1 MSWINGFARD
11 ALCPTPTTSPA
22 QSLLLVGACAAAAGL
37 LLGALAVLF
46 LLNCNKKSDGGDG
59 DARVPRYHSRADE
72 FFGRTAEDGA
82 APPLP
87 SPSPA
92 RTPTSALLAG
102 IRVSLAE
109 CGGEHGD
116 DTSPDVSRPPSEA
129 FQITQRT
136 TAGRGKAGFEFVEYA
151 PSIFWR
157 IRRLYGVSEAEL
169 QESLGSVSGSFALGE
184 GKGGCMFLP
193 TSDRRFLMKTVKEDE
208 KEKLLHILEDY
219 YGALVCQLRVCT
231 VRRTRIS
238 VWVMCG
244 SLGDRPARV
253 CAPSLPTPKSL
264 PASPAPSFI
273 LSVPPPPF
281 VSRSHLPSPVDA
293 AAMVSRLLHSQ
304 DCRGH
309 AQCRS
314 HAALRAGKR

>member
-1 MSWINGFARD
+1 MCVSARQSVGVRLPHTGRQLPPPRSDRFTLFVNNISRAHGSLVASLLAKMTSWINGARD
-11 ALCPTPTTSPA
+11 ALCPTPLTAATLSSPA
-22 QSLLLVGACAAAAGL
+22 QSLFLVGACAAAAGL
-37 LLGALAVLF
+37 LLGALSVLF
-46 LLNCNKKSDGGDG
+46 LLNRNKKSDGGDG

-72 FFGRTAEDGA
+72 FFDRTAEDGA

-87 SPSPA
+87 SSSPA

-116 DTSPDVSRPPSEA
+116 DTSPDVSRPLSEA

-136 TAGRGKAGFEFVEYA
+136 TAGRGMAGFEFVEYA

-169 QESLGSVSGSFALGE
+169 QESLGSVSESFALGE

-219 YGALVCQLRVCT
+219 YGALVYQLRALYALC
-231 VRRTRIS
+231 VRC
-238 VWVMCG
+238 VY
-244 SLGDRPARV
+244 
-253 CAPSLPTPKSL
+253 CAPSRV
-264 PASPAPSFI
+264 
-273 LSVPPPPF
+273 SV
-281 VSRSHLPSPVDA
+281 
-293 AAMVSRLLHSQ
+293 
-304 DCRGH
+304 CG
-309 AQCRS
+309 
-314 HAALRAGKR
+314 

>member
-1 MSWINGFARD
+1 MTSWINGARD
-11 ALCPTPTTSPA
+11 ALCPTPLTADTLSSPA
-22 QSLLLVGACAAAAGL
+22 QSLFLVGACAAAAGL
-37 LLGALAVLF
+37 LLGALSVLF
-46 LLNCNKKSDGGDG
+46 LLNRNKKSDGGEG

-72 FFGRTAEDGA
+72 FFDRTAEDGA

-87 SPSPA
+87 SSSPA

-109 CGGEHGD
+109 CGGEHGEHGD
-116 DTSPDVSRPPSEA
+116 DTSPDVSRPLSEA

-169 QESLGSVSGSFALGE
+169 QESLGSVSESFALGE

-219 YGALVCQLRVCT
+219 YGALVYQLRALYALC
-231 VRRTRIS
+231 VRC
-238 VWVMCG
+238 VY
-244 SLGDRPARV
+244 
-253 CAPSLPTPKSL
+253 CAPSRV
-264 PASPAPSFI
+264 
-273 LSVPPPPF
+273 SV
-281 VSRSHLPSPVDA
+281 
-293 AAMVSRLLHSQ
+293 
-304 DCRGH
+304 CG
-309 AQCRS
+309 
-314 HAALRAGKR
+314 

>member
-1 MSWINGFARD
+1 MVASVASLLAKMTSWINGARD
-11 ALCPTPTTSPA
+11 ALCPTPLTDTTLSSPA
-22 QSLLLVGACAAAAGL
+22 QSLFLVGACAAAAGL
-37 LLGALAVLF
+37 LLGALSVLF
-46 LLNCNKKSDGGDG
+46 LLNRNKKSDGGDG

-72 FFGRTAEDGA
+72 FFDRTAEDGA

-87 SPSPA
+87 SSSPA

-109 CGGEHGD
+109 CGGEHGEHGD
-116 DTSPDVSRPPSEA
+116 DTSPDVSRPLSEA

-169 QESLGSVSGSFALGE
+169 QESLGSVSESFALGE

-219 YGALVCQLRVCT
+219 YGALVYQLRALYALC
-231 VRRTRIS
+231 VRC
-238 VWVMCG
+238 VY
-244 SLGDRPARV
+244 
-253 CAPSLPTPKSL
+253 CAPSRV
-264 PASPAPSFI
+264 
-273 LSVPPPPF
+273 SV
-281 VSRSHLPSPVDA
+281 
-293 AAMVSRLLHSQ
+293 
-304 DCRGH
+304 CG
-309 AQCRS
+309 
-314 HAALRAGKR
+314 